1 MAEENNI
8 VKRWYALRTISG
20 KEQKVKELLEAEIKN
35 SDLGLH
41 VYQVLLPTEKIV
53 STSRAGKKVVK
64 EKPRMSGYIFVEA
77 TMTGEIEYELRNTTN
92 IIDFVRNRENPP
104 KPEPVREAEINRMLG
119 AADSDAMNEVDNGV
133 NDYLVGESVK
143 VISGPFNGFIGEIEE
158 VGRLLDRT
166 YEVHRVTDAVVPC
179 IVVGDGIL
187 HGRNELVAQG
197 HIKCRVAMGYGVE
210 TLSRVLHLVVGDDE
224 RRELMTP

>member
-77 TMTGEIEYELRNTTN
+77 VLTGEIEYELRNTTD

-119 AADSDAMNEVDNGV
+119 AADDVIEGVDEGV
-133 NDYLVGESVK
+133 NDYMVGEEVK
-143 VISGPFNGFIGEIEE
+143 VISGPFNGFIGEIEDVNRE
-158 VGRLLDRT
+158 KRTLKVMVKVFGRKTPL
-166 YEVHRVTDAVVPC
+166 
-179 IVVGDGIL
+179 
-187 HGRNELVAQG
+187 ELENSQ
-197 HIKCRVAMGYGVE
+197 VE
-210 TLSRVLHLVVGDDE
+210 
-224 RRELMTP
+224 RE

>member
-1 MAEENNI
+1 MSASNNI
-8 VKRWYALRTISG
+8 EKKWYALRTISG
-20 KEQKVKELLEAEIKN
+20 KEQKVKQLLEAEIKN

-119 AADSDAMNEVDNGV
+119 TCEETEIVDNV
-133 NDYLVGESVK
+133 DVPYMVDETVK
-143 VISGPFNGFIGEIEE
+143 VTDGPFSGFSGVIEE
-158 VGRLLDRT
+158 VNAEKRKLKVMVKIFGRKTPL
-166 YEVHRVTDAVVPC
+166 
-179 IVVGDGIL
+179 
-187 HGRNELVAQG
+187 ELGFMQ
-197 HIKCRVAMGYGVE
+197 VE
-210 TLSRVLHLVVGDDE
+210 KEG
-224 RRELMTP
+224 

>member
-133 NDYLVGESVK
+133 NDYMVGESVK

-158 VGRLLDRT
+158 VNREKRTLKVMVKVFGRKTPL
-166 YEVHRVTDAVVPC
+166 
-179 IVVGDGIL
+179 
-187 HGRNELVAQG
+187 ELENSQ
-197 HIKCRVAMGYGVE
+197 VE
-210 TLSRVLHLVVGDDE
+210 
-224 RRELMTP
+224 RE